1 MPPPL
6 VTAENAVG
14 QATRR
19 RAMSVPALPG
29 RSVRVV
35 VVAVLA
41 ICGTATDLALRGE
54 VTPLAFLAA
63 LLLSALLADAITALA
78 HFSFDYIFPYDF
90 PIFGPIAKGFNEH
103 HEEPSLDP
111 KDAVENFTLGGY
123 GSCAV
128 SLLSLGVIL
137 FGDHGP
143 VSSFVLLLLL
153 FLAIWGLL
161 FHHLHSYAHMGSLLD
176 PRRFTSEVERIA
188 GLDDKR
194 QQKAALRAL
203 FATVPTPRF
212 IKLLQRLRLT
222 LEPGRHNL
230 HHIHFE
236 SDFSSVNGWSDP
248 LLNPILRPA
257 ARYFK
262 AKRSASLPRSGQD

>member
-1 MPPPL
+1 MPF
-6 VTAENAVG
+6 AE
-14 QATRR
+14 RR
-19 RAMSVPALPG
+19 RTCCSAVELTLLG
-29 RSVRVV
+29 
-35 VVAVLA
+35 VA
-41 ICGTATDLALRGE
+41 
-54 VTPLAFLAA
+54 AA

-90 PIFGPIAKGFNEH
+90 PIFGPIAQGFNEH
-103 HEEPSLDP
+103 HDEPSLDP
-111 KDAVENFTLGGY
+111 KDEIENFTLGGY
-123 GSCAV
+123 GSCAISVV
-128 SLLSLGVIL
+128 SLGFIL

-143 VSSFVLLLLL
+143 ASSFIEAELL

-161 FHHLHSYAHMGSLLD
+161 FHHLHSYAHMGSILA
-176 PRRFTSEVERIA
+176 PQVFNREIERIA
-188 GLDDKR
+188 AFESKR
-194 QQKAALRAL
+194 EQKAALRAL
-203 FATVPTPRF
+203 FETVPTPRL

-262 AKRSASLPRSGQD
+262 AKRLREGAPVPHA

>member
-1 MPPPL
+1 M
-6 VTAENAVG
+6 A
-14 QATRR
+14 
-19 RAMSVPALPG
+19 VPALPN
-29 RSVRVV
+29 RSVPV
-35 VVAVLA
+35 VVAALLA
-41 ICGTATDLALRGE
+41 IGGTAADLALRGQIS
-54 VTPLAFLAA
+54 PLGFVAA

-128 SLLSLGVIL
+128 SLVSLCVIL
-137 FGDHGP
+137 FGGHGP
-143 VSSFVLLLLL
+143 LASLIELELLL
-153 FLAIWGLL
+153 LAIWGLL
-161 FHHLHSYAHMGSLLD
+161 FHHLHSYAHMGSLLE
-176 PRRFTSEVERIA
+176 PQVFTREVERIA
-188 GLDDKR
+188 AFEDKR
-194 QQKAALRAL
+194 AQKAALRAL
-203 FATVPTPRF
+203 FATVPTPPAIR
-212 IKLLQRLRLT
+212 LLQRLRLT

-248 LLNPILRPA
+248 LLNPVLRPA

-262 AKRSASLPRSGQD
+262 AKRLRAGLPAAPHG

>member
-1 MPPPL
+1 
-6 VTAENAVG
+6 
-14 QATRR
+14 
-19 RAMSVPALPG
+19 MSVPALPG
-29 RSVRVV
+29 RSVPVV
-35 VVAVLA
+35 VAAVLA
-41 ICGTATDLALRGE
+41 ICGTAVDLMLRGQLTLLGF
-54 VTPLAFLAA
+54 VTA

-90 PIFGPIAKGFNEH
+90 PIFGPIAQGFNEH
-103 HEEPSLDP
+103 HDAPSLDP
-111 KDAVENFTLGGY
+111 KDAIENFTLGGY

-128 SLLSLGVIL
+128 SFVSLGVIL

-143 VSSFVLLLLL
+143 LSSFVLAELL

-161 FHHLHSYAHMGSLLD
+161 FHHLHSFAHMGSRLD
-176 PRRFTSEVERIA
+176 PLVFNREIERIA
-188 GLDDKR
+188 GFESKR
-194 QQKAALRAL
+194 EQKAALRAL
-203 FATVPTPRF
+203 FETVPTPRF
-212 IKLLQRLRLT
+212 IRLLQRLRLT

-248 LLNPILRPA
+248 LLNPVLRPA

-262 AKRSASLPRSGQD
+262 AKRLRAGAPVPHA

>member
-1 MPPPL
+1 
-6 VTAENAVG
+6 
-14 QATRR
+14 
-19 RAMSVPALPG
+19 MSVPALPA
-29 RSVRVV
+29 RSVTVV
-35 VVAVLA
+35 VTAVAA
-41 ICGTATDLALRGE
+41 ICIAAVDLIARGE
-54 VTPLAFLAA
+54 VTWLGVLAVLIV
-63 LLLSALLADAITALA
+63 SALVADAITAFA

-103 HEEPSLDP
+103 HDEPSLDP

-128 SLLSLGVIL
+128 SAVSLVVTLVI
-137 FGDHGP
+137 GHGP
-143 VSSFVLLLLL
+143 VSSLFLTLLL

-161 FHHLHSYAHMGSLLD
+161 FHHLHSYAHMGSILGAD
-176 PRRFTSEVERIA
+176 VFNAEIRRISTLTSTRE
-188 GLDDKR
+188 
-194 QQKAALRAL
+194 QKLALRRL
-203 FATVPTPRF
+203 FETVPRPLF
-212 IKLLQRLRLT
+212 IRILQRLRLT

-248 LLNPILRPA
+248 LLNPFLGPA

-262 AKRSASLPRSGQD
+262 AKRLQAAGPAAEA